1 MVIQLT
7 LRSQTIA
14 ELFPVVELLIEKSG
28 RATICFGTWISI
40 KMKERSANK
49 VLNVTRKKND
59 STTKQ
64 DMKDCGVAG
73 SSVVLKSEFTT
84 HTKKKNLDGGFR
96 SAYQDSTTR
105 RCEARYFG
113 ERRLPKKCIV
123 VCAASADGQSHMH
136 VVC

>member
-1 MVIQLT
+1 MNQAGSTVVIQLT

-84 HTKKKNLDGGFR
+84 HTQKK
-96 SAYQDSTTR
+96 TR
-105 RCEARYFG
+105 AWGRKLHENNHHTKREDIRYN
-113 ERRLPKKCIV
+113 RLCKIIIHLRHRLIK
-123 VCAASADGQSHMH
+123 GM
-136 VVC
+136 

>member
-1 MVIQLT
+1 MIQLT

-64 DMKDCGVAG
+64 DIKDCGVAG

-84 HTKKKNLDGGFR
+84 HTKENTNLEKKATRKQSPHKTRGHTIQSTLQNYHPSSPSFNQGDI
-96 SAYQDSTTR
+96 TTR
-105 RCEARYFG
+105 MYVIF
-113 ERRLPKKCIV
+113 
-123 VCAASADGQSHMH
+123 
-136 VVC
+136 

>member
-1 MVIQLT
+1 MVIQLN

-14 ELFPVVELLIEKSG
+14 ELFPIVELLIEKSW

-49 VLNVTRKKND
+49 VLNVTRFKND

-84 HTKKKNLDGGFR
+84 HTKKTHLGKK
-96 SAYQDSTTR
+96 TTR
-105 RCEARYFG
+105 KQ
-113 ERRLPKKCIV
+113 LPHKTRGHTI
-123 VCAASADGQSHMH
+123 QSTLQNYHPSSPSFNQGDITTRMY
-136 VVC
+136 VIF

>member
-1 MVIQLT
+1 MNQAGSTVVIQLT

-40 KMKERSANK
+40 KMKERSATK
-49 VLNVTRKKND
+49 ILNVTRKKND

-84 HTKKKNLDGGFR
+84 HTKENTFGEESYTKTITTQNEGTYDTI
-96 SAYQDSTTR
+96 DSTK
-105 RCEARYFG
+105 
-113 ERRLPKKCIV
+113 LPSIIAIV
-123 VCAASADGQSHMH
+123 
-136 VVC
+136 

>member
-1 MVIQLT
+1 MNQAGSTVVIQLT

-84 HTKKKNLDGGFR
+84 HTKENTFGEESYTKTITTQNEGTYDTI
-96 SAYQDSTTR
+96 DSTK
-105 RCEARYFG
+105 
-113 ERRLPKKCIV
+113 LPSIIAIV
-123 VCAASADGQSHMH
+123 
-136 VVC
+136 

>member
-7 LRSQTIA
+7 LRSHTIA

-40 KMKERSANK
+40 KMKERSATK
-49 VLNVTRKKND
+49 ILNVTRKKKND

-84 HTKKKNLDGGFR
+84 HTKENTFGEESYTKTITTQNEGTYDTI
-96 SAYQDSTTR
+96 DSTK
-105 RCEARYFG
+105 
-113 ERRLPKKCIV
+113 LPSIIAIV
-123 VCAASADGQSHMH
+123 
-136 VVC
+136 